1 MHTHTAMH
9 QNSPALQI
17 KQKKHQNA
25 QEFVRW
31 IFAEDKS
38 VSDGMSGFTLR
49 VRGCSRT
56 AFNGDYEP
64 TGDFYFHRPVF
75 YCPATD
81 LVLFYHGERKQWQI
95 YWKTGWKA
103 SARLKT
109 HRAVHM
115 PQDGQVWSVFKRSQK
130 KKKKTFVKDSSI
142 RLSSGSTHVGVVN
155 SCHVMSCPLFQKR
168 LLYPVLSSKTNLSI
182 GPSAGNVFR
191 ISAFP
196 CASLLYSPVGGI
208 PAHFGFSSEEPGMVC
223 RLATPAELVE
233 AAPDGFTW
241 HPSIATTH
249 GPRSAVQ
256 QSDGSLVLC
265 CCGV

>member
-1 MHTHTAMH
+1 MHIRTTLH

-17 KQKKHQNA
+17 KNKHQKT

-75 YCPATD
+75 FCPATD

-109 HRAVHM
+109 RRAVHM
-115 PQDGQVWSVFKRSQK
+115 PQEGQVWSVFKRSEK
-130 KKKKTFVKDSSI
+130 KKKKTFVKDGRIKTTVI
-142 RLSSGSTHVGVVN
+142 REHRWSFGVVN
-155 SCHVMSCPLFQKR
+155 WWNS
-168 LLYPVLSSKTNLSI
+168 
-182 GPSAGNVFR
+182 G
-191 ISAFP
+191 
-196 CASLLYSPVGGI
+196 
-208 PAHFGFSSEEPGMVC
+208 VC
-223 RLATPAELVE
+223 V
-233 AAPDGFTW
+233 
-241 HPSIATTH
+241 
-249 GPRSAVQ
+249 
-256 QSDGSLVLC
+256 
-265 CCGV
+265 